1 MNRNMWAPLGGVGF
15 LIIAIIAIA
24 LGGEP
29 PDAGHEADEIV
40 SHYLDNKDSIEISS
54 LLAAPAGMFLVFFSA
69 ALSRAVRLA
78 DELSVLPAVIIVG
91 ASFIAVGIAIDST
104 IQFAIAEAADDI
116 EPTSVQTLE
125 ALWDNDFIPIAMG
138 VITLLLSS
146 GLAIVR
152 TGVLPKWLGWVAIAL
167 VVLGLT
173 PAGFVAF
180 LGGGVWI
187 AIVSI
192 MLTMR
197 ARAGTPPAAAPPPAP
212 ATPA

>member
-1 MNRNMWAPLGGVGF
+1 M
-15 LIIAIIAIA
+15 
-24 LGGEP
+24 
-29 PDAGHEADEIV
+29 
-40 SHYLDNKDSIEISS
+40 
-54 LLAAPAGMFLVFFSA
+54 
-69 ALSRAVRLA
+69 
-78 DELSVLPAVIIVG
+78 IIVG